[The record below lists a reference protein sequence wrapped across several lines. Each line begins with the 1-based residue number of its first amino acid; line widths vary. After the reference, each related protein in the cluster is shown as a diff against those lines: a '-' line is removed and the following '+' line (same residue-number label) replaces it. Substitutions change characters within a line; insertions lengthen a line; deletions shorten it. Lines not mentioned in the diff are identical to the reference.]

1 MPKHFLFLQLE
12 SKMFCW
18 ISILKK
24 TKKTGFFVHLGHQM
38 GSKSLRTTVFWLAAT
53 PSETPSQMPSETPSE
68 MPSETPSE
76 TPGETPVATP
86 VVTPVVTPVAT
97 VEILEHYPELIASK
111 ACSCD
116 VCSWWLQLIDPTCWD
131 ATLCVGGCYLWEFQS
146 IRLVWSDQQISI
158 LISNGWRICRLCK

>member
-97 VEILEHYPELIASK
+97 VEILEHYPNIYVPNRRRGEG
-111 ACSCD
+111 
-116 VCSWWLQLIDPTCWD
+116 DP
-131 ATLCVGGCYLWEFQS
+131 
-146 IRLVWSDQQISI
+146 
-158 LISNGWRICRLCK
+158 RLCEKYPKYALFFIESMLTAGAARPKMSSWTINSLIHLNVKNYSSGFTHKDG